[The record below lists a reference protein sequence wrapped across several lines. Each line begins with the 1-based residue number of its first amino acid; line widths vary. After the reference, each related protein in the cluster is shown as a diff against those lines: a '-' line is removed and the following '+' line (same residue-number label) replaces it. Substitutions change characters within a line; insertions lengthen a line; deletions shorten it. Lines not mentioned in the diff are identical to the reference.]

1 MNAPS
6 SARSSKR
13 SLRGRDT
20 RQGTQFGRR
29 GVGTGLGVSSAG
41 DTNSW
46 LWPAS
51 RASKSSKAIGPTGL
65 FEGGAALKPARAR
78 AAMPKR
84 LWAQAFPVSLLPKAL
99 PFASTTR
106 ALPETGPG
114 APKRLRAGSRAA
126 LVPDWRLDEGRCW
139 TRPRPADSQPIFAAE
154 GSLCGEADAGT
165 SLARGSALHIFLGRC
180 PHRPAPDECAR
191 GPGRR
196 TAAPRRAGPFWHAG
210 ERSNFVRLG
219 GFLPSAGG
227 ERRSDN
233 SLPKTATPAP
243 AARSQRGGTRFFA
256 ARETQGS
263 EERAGSAAE
272 AFQGSRQASRGWI

>member
-84 LWAQAFPVSLLPKAL
+84 GWSPGLPSE
-99 PFASTTR
+99 P
-106 ALPETGPG
+106 
-114 APKRLRAGSRAA
+114 APKSAAFRVDDARAARDGAWRSQTTASWQPRRSRAGLEARRGP
-126 LVPDWRLDEGRCW
+126 LLDATPTCR
-139 TRPRPADSQPIFAAE
+139 FAAE
-154 GSLCGEADAGT
+154 GSLCGEADAET
-165 SLARGSALHIFLGRC
+165 SLARGSALHIVLGGC
-180 PHRPAPDECAR
+180 PHRAAQMGR
-191 GPGRR
+191 PGR
-196 TAAPRRAGPFWHAG
+196 
-210 ERSNFVRLG
+210 VR
-219 GFLPSAGG
+219 
-227 ERRSDN
+227 
-233 SLPKTATPAP
+233 
-243 AARSQRGGTRFFA
+243 ARS
-256 ARETQGS
+256 
-263 EERAGSAAE
+263 RAPHRCATACGVVL
-272 AFQGSRQASRGWI
+272 ASGRALQFL

>member
-84 LWAQAFPVSLLPKAL
+84 GCGPTGLPSE
-99 PFASTTR
+99 P
-106 ALPETGPG
+106 
-114 APKRLRAGSRAA
+114 APKSAAFRVDDARAA
-126 LVPDWRLDEGRCW
+126 RDGAWRSQTTASWQPRRSRRAQPLAQPLAGRNGVGAAGWPIVAARRGPPCGARIRRTDAACFGHLALLHRHADARRCGG
-139 TRPRPADSQPIFAAE
+139 TRPRTCLEHVSIPPVRPTVGRFP
-154 GSLCGEADAGT
+154 
-165 SLARGSALHIFLGRC
+165 RG
-180 PHRPAPDECAR
+180 D
-191 GPGRR
+191 
-196 TAAPRRAGPFWHAG
+196 
-210 ERSNFVRLG
+210 VR
-219 GFLPSAGG
+219 
-227 ERRSDN
+227 
-233 SLPKTATPAP
+233 
-243 AARSQRGGTRFFA
+243 
-256 ARETQGS
+256 
-263 EERAGSAAE
+263 
-272 AFQGSRQASRGWI
+272 

>member
-51 RASKSSKAIGPTGL
+51 RASKSSNAIGPTGL

-84 LWAQAFPVSLLPKAL
+84 GWSPGLPSE
-99 PFASTTR
+99 P
-106 ALPETGPG
+106 
-114 APKRLRAGSRAA
+114 APKSAAFRVDDARAA
-126 LVPDWRLDEGRCW
+126 RDGAWRSQTTASW
-139 TRPRPADSQPIFAAE
+139 QPRRS
-154 GSLCGEADAGT
+154 
-165 SLARGSALHIFLGRC
+165 R
-180 PHRPAPDECAR
+180 APDETSTRAAAGRDPDLPIRSR
-191 GPGRR
+191 GLALRRSGCGDVSRAWKRDLYCLGALPASACPGR
-196 TAAPRRAGPFWHAG
+196 
-210 ERSNFVRLG
+210 VR
-219 GFLPSAGG
+219 
-227 ERRSDN
+227 
-233 SLPKTATPAP
+233 
-243 AARSQRGGTRFFA
+243 ARS
-256 ARETQGS
+256 
-263 EERAGSAAE
+263 RAPHRCATACGVVL
-272 AFQGSRQASRGWI
+272 ASGRALQFL

>member
-1 MNAPS
+1 MARRRSSAPWRSHQTLEGRTSQSGRAARPRCAETRTSSKTGALFRPSRRDDGDDVLRRGPRRGLRVGEGPRQRGAACSRRRPRPSTRSRRRRRRARPSMNAPS

-84 LWAQAFPVSLLPKAL
+84 GLEPRPSSEPAPKAL

-106 ALPETGPG
+106 ALPGTGPG
-114 APKRLRAGSRAA
+114 APKRLRAG
-126 LVPDWRLDEGRCW
+126 
-139 TRPRPADSQPIFAAE
+139 
-154 GSLCGEADAGT
+154 
-165 SLARGSALHIFLGRC
+165 
-180 PHRPAPDECAR
+180 RPAPLSCAN
-191 GPGRR
+191 
-196 TAAPRRAGPFWHAG
+196 AEARRAHPAAAG
-210 ERSNFVRLG
+210 LLDATDLPIRSRGLA
-219 GFLPSAGG
+219 L
-227 ERRSDN
+227 RRS
-233 SLPKTATPAP
+233 
-243 AARSQRGGTRFFA
+243 
-256 ARETQGS
+256 
-263 EERAGSAAE
+263 
-272 AFQGSRQASRGWI
+272 

>member
-84 LWAQAFPVSLLPKAL
+84 GLWAQAFPVSLLPKAL

-139 TRPRPADSQPIFAAE
+139 TRPRPADSQPRARSAAKLMRRRL
-154 GSLCGEADAGT
+154 SRAEAPFILSWGAAHT
-165 SLARGSALHIFLGRC
+165 IVPTPGR
-180 PHRPAPDECAR
+180 PDECGARSRAPHRCATACGVVLASGRALEFCKAR
-191 GPGRR
+191 GFSSVRWRRGAATKACPKQPHPRRLHGRNGVVRASLLPGRR
-196 TAAPRRAGPFWHAG
+196 RAAK
-210 ERSNFVRLG
+210 SVQVVLQ
-219 GFLPSAGG
+219 
-227 ERRSDN
+227 RRSRA
-233 SLPKTATPAP
+233 AT
-243 AARSQRGGTRFFA
+243 G
-256 ARETQGS
+256 
-263 EERAGSAAE
+263 
-272 AFQGSRQASRGWI
+272 

>member
-84 LWAQAFPVSLLPKAL
+84 GCGPTGLPSE
-99 PFASTTR
+99 P
-106 ALPETGPG
+106 
-114 APKRLRAGSRAA
+114 APKSAAFRVDDARAA
-126 LVPDWRLDEGRCW
+126 RDGAWRSQTTASW
-139 TRPRPADSQPIFAAE
+139 QPRRS
-154 GSLCGEADAGT
+154 
-165 SLARGSALHIFLGRC
+165 R
-180 PHRPAPDECAR
+180 APDETSTRAAAGRDPDLPIRSR
-191 GPGRR
+191 GLALRRSGCGDVSRAWKRPSYCLGGLPTPGRPGR
-196 TAAPRRAGPFWHAG
+196 
-210 ERSNFVRLG
+210 VR
-219 GFLPSAGG
+219 
-227 ERRSDN
+227 
-233 SLPKTATPAP
+233 
-243 AARSQRGGTRFFA
+243 ARSRAPYRCATAWRGRSGK
-256 ARETQGS
+256 
-263 EERAGSAAE
+263 RASAH
-272 AFQGSRQASRGWI
+272 IL